1 MRLLE
6 LGLVQW
12 YAFIM
17 VVGIL
22 GMGAYYFIPES
33 VWMWMRVHWFL
44 STVGIV
50 ISVIVAALL
59 IIVIQRM
66 VEGRRPV
73 RAES

>member
-1 MRLLE
+1 
-6 LGLVQW
+6 
-12 YAFIM
+12 
-17 VVGIL
+17 
-22 GMGAYYFIPES
+22 
-33 VWMWMRVHWFL
+33 MWMRVHWFL